1 MNNEKLTNKHIEEVA
16 QHLAQFMD
24 FTKDEI
30 AKALYKYEMDI
41 DEDICM
47 DNVTNGIIKIYGDV
61 IIFDDFDK
69 EYEGI
74 DVRTMRYLNDF
85 ECYCIMNP
93 DWYVV

>member
-1 MNNEKLTNKHIEEVA
+1 MKNKKLTNRHIEEVA
-16 QHLAQFMD
+16 QHLAQFME

-47 DNVTNGIIKIYGDV
+47 DNLKNGIIKIYGDA
-61 IIFDDFDK
+61 IIFKSF
-69 EYEGI
+69 EGYEGI
-74 DVRTMRYLNDF
+74 DVSSMRYLNDF

-93 DWYVV
+93 DWYVI